1 MSAVDCTIAA
11 RPHARRWLSR
21 GSMEDVND
29 NEHGWVAYLPG
40 TKNEHL
46 LPAARDRVTRAHDE
60 VQHRRGRLVARVVVE
75 VYENREAVPQ
85 VQFPSEPPDEADR
98 NDRVRQAADAV
109 RQAVVALTDWR

>member
-21 GSMEDVND
+21 GSMEYVND

-60 VQHRRGRLVARVVVE
+60 VQHRPGRLVARVVVE
-75 VYENREAVPQ
+75 VYENREPVPQ
-85 VQFPSEPPDEADR
+85 LQFPSEPPDEGTGTIECAR
-98 NDRVRQAADAV
+98 L
-109 RQAVVALTDWR
+109 LTQCARLLWP

>member
-1 MSAVDCTIAA
+1 MSARSLHDRRAAPRQAVDQ
-11 RPHARRWLSR
+11 S
-21 GSMEDVND
+21 GSMEYVND

-46 LPAARDRVTRAHDE
+46 PPAARNRVTRAHDE

-75 VYENREAVPQ
+75 VTDVEAVPQ
-85 VQFPSEPPDEADR
+85 VQFPSEPADEAGR
-98 NDRVRQAADAV
+98 NDRVRRAADAV